1 MDQARVAP
9 AAPRRASRW
18 RAPRWR
24 SPWVRLGGPALI
36 LVLLTINVLAS
47 GPLVGADQRIRV
59 FVQSHG
65 GSAGW
70 HWLDAPARLVVNL
83 AGPGVAV
90 PVLALAALAVSARR
104 RSLRPLLT
112 AAVAAVLLLVTVIPA
127 KILIGRLSPGQRPL
141 APGALGSFP
150 SGHMTTAAV
159 CYVVAM
165 LLVVPALP
173 ARVRRGA
180 VAIALAWCLVVG
192 AALVWRNE
200 HWSTDVVAGWA
211 LAAIIIQVALPVAS
225 RLTRGAARSAGAGPR
240 GTAGQRDHQPA
251 ARGPS

>member
-1 MDQARVAP
+1 MNQARVAP
-9 AAPRRASRW
+9 AATRRASRW
-18 RAPRWR
+18 R
-24 SPWVRLGGPALI
+24 SPWVLLGVPALI
-36 LVLLTINVLAS
+36 FVLLTINVLAS
-47 GPLVGADQRIRV
+47 GPLVGTDQRIRA
-59 FVQSHG
+59 FVQSHW

-90 PVLALAALAVSARR
+90 PVLAVAALAVSARR

-112 AAVAAVLLLVTVIPA
+112 AAAAAALLLVTVIPA

-159 CYVVAM
+159 CYVVAV
-165 LLVVPALP
+165 LLVAALLP

-211 LAAIIIQVALPVAS
+211 LAAIVIQVAL
-225 RLTRGAARSAGAGPR
+225 RLTRGAARGTAAGPP
-240 GTAGQRDHQPA
+240 GTAGQRDYQA
-251 ARGPS
+251 VSRGPG